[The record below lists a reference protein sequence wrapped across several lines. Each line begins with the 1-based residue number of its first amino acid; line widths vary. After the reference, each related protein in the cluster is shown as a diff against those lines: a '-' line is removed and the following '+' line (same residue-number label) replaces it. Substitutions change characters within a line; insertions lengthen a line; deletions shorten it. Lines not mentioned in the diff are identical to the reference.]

1 MPSAESGLCL
11 AGGELYDGDVGGG
24 SDPHGRS
31 PGTRA
36 ASHVQLGVAVAFEP
50 CDRRIGQGRK
60 IVSRPELTAV
70 RMSGQLQVHAVFD
83 GVMDDDG
90 LMCEQ
95 HGGARRVPVTEGLG
109 EIGAV
114 ALALAGEVVDAGE
127 VEAADLH
134 ALVPQRPEPQ
144 LADMVDPLL
153 GAREVLV
160 VAGQELTQNIQ
171 TLYGGSRT
179 METMQPTTTEYD
191 GCGKC
196 LVAVRRLSRRNES
209 SNSPGKQLGQ
219 VLTAATDVGAHII
232 GWADDWEVSGATD
245 PLTRPQLGPWLRG
258 EMGPYDGIA
267 GAAVDRIGRAELG

>member
-1 MPSAESGLCL
+1 
-11 AGGELYDGDVGGG
+11 
-24 SDPHGRS
+24 
-31 PGTRA
+31 
-36 ASHVQLGVAVAFEP
+36 
-50 CDRRIGQGRK
+50 
-60 IVSRPELTAV
+60 
-70 RMSGQLQVHAVFD
+70 
-83 GVMDDDG
+83 
-90 LMCEQ
+90 
-95 HGGARRVPVTEGLG
+95 
-109 EIGAV
+109 
-114 ALALAGEVVDAGE
+114 
-127 VEAADLH
+127 
-134 ALVPQRPEPQ
+134 
-144 LADMVDPLL
+144 
-153 GAREVLV
+153 
-160 VAGQELTQNIQ
+160 
-171 TLYGGSRT
+171 